1 MQDDHNHD
9 ERELAP
15 TREPKTS
22 DGLELVAQYP
32 PDSLVRFAFAPEP
45 DLPNGLVGEG
55 RVLGVVEDVYD
66 DGDGESGPHLHI
78 YIVLVIEHEGETYH
92 VHPEDGS
99 SNLELVEH

>member
-1 MQDDHNHD
+1 MQDDHNYD

-22 DGLELVAQYP
+22 DG
-32 PDSLVRFAFAPEP
+32 LVRFAFAPEP